1 MRVDGWCVVVG
12 SGRGEEEEEEG
23 WMADW
28 AGRSKIK

>member
-12 SGRGEEEEEEG
+12 SGRGEEEEEG